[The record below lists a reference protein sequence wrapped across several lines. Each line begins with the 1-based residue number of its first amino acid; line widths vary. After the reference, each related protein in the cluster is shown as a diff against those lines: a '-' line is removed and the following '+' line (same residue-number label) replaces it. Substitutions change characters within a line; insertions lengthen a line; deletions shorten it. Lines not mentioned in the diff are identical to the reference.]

1 MPPKPKTPKKPK
13 PIKAPKLPKRYA
25 AFLHRVQKEEPPEH
39 FFSKNAFKRLIRL
52 AELAGRLK
60 ERQRSYP
67 PDRRKD
73 LEGLIKLVTDFD
85 YQLRC
90 CSGDETS
97 LLRHYRSKAEGLK
110 PKDYWVHYRSPAE
123 TWKKLVG
130 RAGWYVIDYEN
141 AKIKAFITTLKN

>member
-1 MPPKPKTPKKPK
+1 MPPKAKTPKKPK
-13 PIKAPKLPKRYA
+13 PLKKASLPKRFA
-25 AFLHRVQKEEPPEH
+25 AFLHRVHKEEPPEH
-39 FFSKNAFKRLIRL
+39 FFSKNAFKRVIRL

-73 LEGLIKLVTDFD
+73 LEGLIELISDFD
-85 YQLRC
+85 YQLKC

-97 LLRHYRSKAEGLK
+97 LLRHYRSKVEGLK
-110 PKDYWVHYRSPAE
+110 PKDYWVFFRSPPG
-123 TWKKLVG
+123 TWKRLIG

-141 AKIKAFITTLKN
+141 AKIKAFIVTSKS